1 MCHTPERSASILKFD
16 FESGEVKMSGARRCN
31 VDQGEALQI
40 VFMDVASDG
49 ESDAGS
55 DDEWYPGEEQPA
67 VQDAAFEPVADDVE
81 NFEVDAAVHEEEQDD
96 GAEEDAADVSYQKV
110 HFRLIYT

>member
-1 MCHTPERSASILKFD
+1 MCPTPERSASILKFD
-16 FESGEVKMSGARRCN
+16 FESGEIKMSGARHRN
-31 VDQGEALQI
+31 VDQGEALQM
-40 VFMDVASDG
+40 VFMDLASDG
-49 ESDAGS
+49 EPDAGS